1 MLLLWLFYVN
11 IGAVICYR
19 KQQQQMHRCPAACS
33 FEPFIGH
40 LLPRN
45 ELSIEP
51 PLGGGGGIHTAYK
64 PPMCGY
70 QPTHHGWMLF
80 VVCVV
85 MRWDWR
91 DACSKTQKD
100 TFNTLNLVPYNEV
113 KIIFDSGIN
122 LQVLAALTLTWRYNQ
137 LKVFLLPGCW
147 QTTCCPWQCFQAY
160 LLLASVCP

>member
-1 MLLLWLFYVN
+1 MQWCAIGSSNNRCTDAPLSRCMLFWA
-11 IGAVICYR
+11 IYR
-19 KQQQQMHRCPAACS
+19 APPAKKWA
-33 FEPFIGH
+33 IN
-40 LLPRN
+40 RAA
-45 ELSIEP
+45 P

-80 VVCVV
+80 VVWVV

-100 TFNTLNLVPYNEV
+100 TFNTLSLVPYNEV

-147 QTTCCPWQCFQAY
+147 QTTCCPWQYFQAY